1 MKPDNRKT
9 DLKHS
14 FKSSA
19 VIKGLHDDG
28 RKAKIKISDGILEHL
43 IVIRKRL
50 TNAKRTTNEKNDIV

>member
-50 TNAKRTTNEKNDIV
+50 T